1 MNVGSASGITAE
13 ISGVWN
19 SLVSS
24 GFADKLI
31 YIIPLTLI
39 LMILSFLTYSLV
51 AGILA
56 SMTVSMEDYQQIQTP
71 IMMICLAGYYL
82 AIMAGMFEGSVFINN
97 IDVSSLDDLQLS
109 KIRKEEI
116 GFVFQSFYLN
126 NNMKAYEKVI
136 MPIMLDKIPYKDKK
150 EKGITI
156 LNSLD
161 LEKRVNHYPSE
172 LSKGECQRVAIARA
186 LINNPNIILAD
197 EPTGNLDSKNERNI
211 FELLKKLSL
220 EGKCVI
226 VVSHNEEIKKYADV
240 VLKIRDGKLYE

>member
-1 MNVGSASGITAE
+1 
-13 ISGVWN
+13 
-19 SLVSS
+19 
-24 GFADKLI
+24 
-31 YIIPLTLI
+31 
-39 LMILSFLTYSLV
+39 MILKVKNLV
-51 AGILA
+51 KN
-56 SMTVSMEDYQQIQTP
+56 
-71 IMMICLAGYYL
+71 YYKDNEKIEAVNNISYNFEKGKFY
-82 AIMAGMFEGSVFINN
+82 AIMGPSGSGKSTFLHLIGTLDTYDEGSVFINN

-126 NNMKAYEKVI
+126 NNMKAYENVI

-156 LNSLD
+156 LNSLG

-211 FELLKKLSL
+211 FELLKKLSF

-240 VLKIRDGKLYE
+240 VLKIMDGKLYE

>member
-1 MNVGSASGITAE
+1 
-13 ISGVWN
+13 
-19 SLVSS
+19 
-24 GFADKLI
+24 
-31 YIIPLTLI
+31 
-39 LMILSFLTYSLV
+39 MILKVKNLV
-51 AGILA
+51 KN
-56 SMTVSMEDYQQIQTP
+56 
-71 IMMICLAGYYL
+71 YYKDNEKIEAVNNISYNFEKGKFY
-82 AIMAGMFEGSVFINN
+82 AIMGPSGSGKSTFLHLIGTLDTYDEGSVFINN

-126 NNMKAYEKVI
+126 NNMKAYENVI

-150 EKGITI
+150 ETGITI
-156 LNSLD
+156 LNSLG

>member
-1 MNVGSASGITAE
+1 
-13 ISGVWN
+13 
-19 SLVSS
+19 
-24 GFADKLI
+24 
-31 YIIPLTLI
+31 
-39 LMILSFLTYSLV
+39 MILKVKNLV
-51 AGILA
+51 KN
-56 SMTVSMEDYQQIQTP
+56 
-71 IMMICLAGYYL
+71 YYKDNEKIEAVNNISYNFEKGKFY
-82 AIMAGMFEGSVFINN
+82 AIMGPSGSGKSTFLHLIGTLDTYDEGSVFINN
-97 IDVSSLDDLQLS
+97 IDVSSLDYLQLS

-126 NNMKAYEKVI
+126 NNMKAYENVI

-156 LNSLD
+156 LNSLG

>member
-1 MNVGSASGITAE
+1 MVKNYYKDNEKIEAVNN
-13 ISGVWN
+13 ISYNFEKGK
-19 SLVSS
+19 
-24 GFADKLI
+24 F
-31 YIIPLTLI
+31 Y
-39 LMILSFLTYSLV
+39 
-51 AGILA
+51 
-56 SMTVSMEDYQQIQTP
+56 
-71 IMMICLAGYYL
+71 
-82 AIMAGMFEGSVFINN
+82 AIMGPSGSGKSTFLHLIGTLDTYDEGSVFINN

-126 NNMKAYEKVI
+126 NNMKAYENVI

-156 LNSLD
+156 LNSLG

>member
-1 MNVGSASGITAE
+1 
-13 ISGVWN
+13 
-19 SLVSS
+19 
-24 GFADKLI
+24 
-31 YIIPLTLI
+31 
-39 LMILSFLTYSLV
+39 MILKVKNLV
-51 AGILA
+51 KN
-56 SMTVSMEDYQQIQTP
+56 
-71 IMMICLAGYYL
+71 YYKDNEKIEAVNNISYNFEKGKFY
-82 AIMAGMFEGSVFINN
+82 AIMGPSGSGKSTFLHLIGTLDTYDEGSVFINK

-126 NNMKAYEKVI
+126 NNMKAYENVI

-156 LNSLD
+156 LNSLG

>member
-1 MNVGSASGITAE
+1 
-13 ISGVWN
+13 
-19 SLVSS
+19 
-24 GFADKLI
+24 
-31 YIIPLTLI
+31 
-39 LMILSFLTYSLV
+39 MILKVKNLV
-51 AGILA
+51 KN
-56 SMTVSMEDYQQIQTP
+56 
-71 IMMICLAGYYL
+71 YYKDNEKIEAVNNISYNFEKGKFY
-82 AIMAGMFEGSVFINN
+82 AIMGPSGSGKSTFLHLIGTLDTYDEGSVFINN

-126 NNMKAYEKVI
+126 NNMKAYENVI

-156 LNSLD
+156 LNSLG

-211 FELLKKLSL
+211 LELLKKLSL

>member
-1 MNVGSASGITAE
+1 
-13 ISGVWN
+13 
-19 SLVSS
+19 
-24 GFADKLI
+24 
-31 YIIPLTLI
+31 
-39 LMILSFLTYSLV
+39 MILKVKNLV
-51 AGILA
+51 KN
-56 SMTVSMEDYQQIQTP
+56 
-71 IMMICLAGYYL
+71 YYKDNEKIEAVNNISYNFEKGKFY
-82 AIMAGMFEGSVFINN
+82 AIMGPSGSGKSTFLHLIGTLDTYDEGSVFINN
-97 IDVSSLDDLQLS
+97 IDVSSLDDLQLT

-126 NNMKAYEKVI
+126 NNMKAYENVI

-156 LNSLD
+156 LNSLG

-211 FELLKKLSL
+211 FELLKKLSF

>member
-1 MNVGSASGITAE
+1 
-13 ISGVWN
+13 
-19 SLVSS
+19 
-24 GFADKLI
+24 
-31 YIIPLTLI
+31 
-39 LMILSFLTYSLV
+39 MILKVKNLV
-51 AGILA
+51 KN
-56 SMTVSMEDYQQIQTP
+56 
-71 IMMICLAGYYL
+71 YYKDNEKIEAVNNISYNFEKGKFY
-82 AIMAGMFEGSVFINN
+82 AIMGPSGSGKSTFLHLIGTLDTYDEGSVFINN

-126 NNMKAYEKVI
+126 NNMKAYENVI

-197 EPTGNLDSKNERNI
+197 EPTGNLDSINERNI

>member
-1 MNVGSASGITAE
+1 
-13 ISGVWN
+13 
-19 SLVSS
+19 
-24 GFADKLI
+24 
-31 YIIPLTLI
+31 
-39 LMILSFLTYSLV
+39 MILKVKNLV
-51 AGILA
+51 KN
-56 SMTVSMEDYQQIQTP
+56 
-71 IMMICLAGYYL
+71 YYKDNEKIEAVNNISYNFEKGKFY
-82 AIMAGMFEGSVFINN
+82 AIMGPSGSGKSTFLHLIGTLDTYDEGSVFINN

-126 NNMKAYEKVI
+126 NNMKAYENVI

-156 LNSLD
+156 LNSLG

-211 FELLKKLSL
+211 FELLKKLSF

-240 VLKIRDGKLYE
+240 VLKISDGKLYE

>member
-1 MNVGSASGITAE
+1 
-13 ISGVWN
+13 
-19 SLVSS
+19 
-24 GFADKLI
+24 
-31 YIIPLTLI
+31 
-39 LMILSFLTYSLV
+39 MILKVKNLV
-51 AGILA
+51 KN
-56 SMTVSMEDYQQIQTP
+56 
-71 IMMICLAGYYL
+71 YYKDNEKIEAVNNISYNFEKGKFY
-82 AIMAGMFEGSVFINN
+82 AIMGPSGSGKSTFLHLIGTLDTYDEGSVFINN

-126 NNMKAYEKVI
+126 NNMKAYENVI

-156 LNSLD
+156 LNSLG

-197 EPTGNLDSKNERNI
+197 EPTGNLDSKASEDI
-211 FELLKKLSL
+211 VSLLKKT
-220 EGKCVI
+220 
-226 VVSHNEEIKKYADV
+226 NKKYNQTIIMITHNLEIAKMADR
-240 VLKIRDGKLYE
+240 IITIEDGRIVDDK

>member
-1 MNVGSASGITAE
+1 
-13 ISGVWN
+13 
-19 SLVSS
+19 
-24 GFADKLI
+24 
-31 YIIPLTLI
+31 
-39 LMILSFLTYSLV
+39 MILKVKNLV
-51 AGILA
+51 KN
-56 SMTVSMEDYQQIQTP
+56 
-71 IMMICLAGYYL
+71 YYKDNEKIEAVNNISYNFEKGKFY
-82 AIMAGMFEGSVFINN
+82 AIMGPSGSGKSTFLHLIGTLDTYDEGSVFINN

-126 NNMKAYEKVI
+126 NNMKAYENVI

-156 LNSLD
+156 LNSLG

-211 FELLKKLSL
+211 FELLKKLSF

-240 VLKIRDGKLYE
+240 VLKIRYGKLYE

>member
-1 MNVGSASGITAE
+1 
-13 ISGVWN
+13 
-19 SLVSS
+19 
-24 GFADKLI
+24 
-31 YIIPLTLI
+31 
-39 LMILSFLTYSLV
+39 MILKVKNLV
-51 AGILA
+51 KN
-56 SMTVSMEDYQQIQTP
+56 
-71 IMMICLAGYYL
+71 YYKDNEKIEAVNNISYNFEKGKFY
-82 AIMAGMFEGSVFINN
+82 AIMGPSGSGKSTFLHLIGTLDTYDEGSVFINN

-126 NNMKAYEKVI
+126 NNMKAYENVI

-156 LNSLD
+156 LNSLG
-161 LEKRVNHYPSE
+161 LKKRVNHYPSE

>member
-1 MNVGSASGITAE
+1 
-13 ISGVWN
+13 
-19 SLVSS
+19 
-24 GFADKLI
+24 
-31 YIIPLTLI
+31 
-39 LMILSFLTYSLV
+39 MILKVKNLV
-51 AGILA
+51 KN
-56 SMTVSMEDYQQIQTP
+56 
-71 IMMICLAGYYL
+71 YYKDNEKIEAVNNISYNFEKGKFY
-82 AIMAGMFEGSVFINN
+82 AIMGPSGSGKSTFLHLIGTLDTYDEGSVFINN

-126 NNMKAYEKVI
+126 NNMKAYENVI

-156 LNSLD
+156 LNSLG

-240 VLKIRDGKLYE
+240 VLKIRDDKLYE

>member
-1 MNVGSASGITAE
+1 
-13 ISGVWN
+13 
-19 SLVSS
+19 
-24 GFADKLI
+24 
-31 YIIPLTLI
+31 
-39 LMILSFLTYSLV
+39 MILKVKNLV
-51 AGILA
+51 KN
-56 SMTVSMEDYQQIQTP
+56 
-71 IMMICLAGYYL
+71 YYKDNEKIEAVNNISYNFEKGKFY
-82 AIMAGMFEGSVFINN
+82 AIMGPSGSGKSTFLHLIGTLDTYDEGSVFINN

-126 NNMKAYEKVI
+126 NNMKAYENVI

-156 LNSLD
+156 LNSLG
-161 LEKRVNHYPSE
+161 LEKRVYHYPSE

>member
-1 MNVGSASGITAE
+1 
-13 ISGVWN
+13 
-19 SLVSS
+19 
-24 GFADKLI
+24 
-31 YIIPLTLI
+31 
-39 LMILSFLTYSLV
+39 MILKVKNLV
-51 AGILA
+51 KN
-56 SMTVSMEDYQQIQTP
+56 
-71 IMMICLAGYYL
+71 YYKDNEKIEAVNNISYNFEKGKFY
-82 AIMAGMFEGSVFINN
+82 AIMGPSGSGKSTFLHLIGTLDTYDEGSVFINN

-126 NNMKAYEKVI
+126 NNMKAYENVI
-136 MPIMLDKIPYKDKK
+136 MPIMLDKILYKDKK

-156 LNSLD
+156 LNSLG

-211 FELLKKLSL
+211 FELLKKLSR

>member
-1 MNVGSASGITAE
+1 
-13 ISGVWN
+13 
-19 SLVSS
+19 
-24 GFADKLI
+24 
-31 YIIPLTLI
+31 
-39 LMILSFLTYSLV
+39 MILKVKNLV
-51 AGILA
+51 KN
-56 SMTVSMEDYQQIQTP
+56 
-71 IMMICLAGYYL
+71 YYKDNEKIEAVNNISYNFEKGKFY
-82 AIMAGMFEGSVFINN
+82 AIMGPSGSGKSTFLHLIGTLDTYDEGSVFINN

-126 NNMKAYEKVI
+126 NNMKAYENVI

-156 LNSLD
+156 LNSLG

-186 LINNPNIILAD
+186 LINNPNIMLAD

-211 FELLKKLSL
+211 FELLKKLSF

>member
-1 MNVGSASGITAE
+1 
-13 ISGVWN
+13 
-19 SLVSS
+19 
-24 GFADKLI
+24 
-31 YIIPLTLI
+31 
-39 LMILSFLTYSLV
+39 MILKVKNLV
-51 AGILA
+51 KN
-56 SMTVSMEDYQQIQTP
+56 
-71 IMMICLAGYYL
+71 YYKDNEKIEAVNNISYNFEKGKFY
-82 AIMAGMFEGSVFINN
+82 AIMGPSGSGKSTFLHLIGTLDTYDEGSVFINN

-126 NNMKAYEKVI
+126 NNMKAYENVI

-156 LNSLD
+156 LKSLG

-197 EPTGNLDSKNERNI
+197 EPTGNLDSKNEKNI
-211 FELLKKLSL
+211 FELLKKLSF

>member
-1 MNVGSASGITAE
+1 
-13 ISGVWN
+13 
-19 SLVSS
+19 
-24 GFADKLI
+24 
-31 YIIPLTLI
+31 
-39 LMILSFLTYSLV
+39 MILKVKNLV
-51 AGILA
+51 KN
-56 SMTVSMEDYQQIQTP
+56 
-71 IMMICLAGYYL
+71 YYKDNEKIEAVNNISYNFEKGKFY
-82 AIMAGMFEGSVFINN
+82 AIMGPSGSGKSTFLHLIGTLDTYDEGSVFINN

-126 NNMKAYEKVI
+126 NNMKAYENVI
-136 MPIMLDKIPYKDKK
+136 MSIMLDKIPYKDKK

-156 LNSLD
+156 LNSLG

-240 VLKIRDGKLYE
+240 ILKIRDGKLYE

>member
-1 MNVGSASGITAE
+1 
-13 ISGVWN
+13 
-19 SLVSS
+19 
-24 GFADKLI
+24 
-31 YIIPLTLI
+31 
-39 LMILSFLTYSLV
+39 MILKVKNLV
-51 AGILA
+51 KN
-56 SMTVSMEDYQQIQTP
+56 
-71 IMMICLAGYYL
+71 YYKDNEKIEAVNNISYNFEKGKFY
-82 AIMAGMFEGSVFINN
+82 AIMGPSGSGKSTFLHLIGTLDTYDEGSVFINN

-126 NNMKAYEKVI
+126 NNMKAYENVI

-156 LNSLD
+156 LNSLG

>member
-1 MNVGSASGITAE
+1 
-13 ISGVWN
+13 
-19 SLVSS
+19 
-24 GFADKLI
+24 
-31 YIIPLTLI
+31 
-39 LMILSFLTYSLV
+39 MILKVKNLV
-51 AGILA
+51 KN
-56 SMTVSMEDYQQIQTP
+56 
-71 IMMICLAGYYL
+71 YYKDNEKIEAVNNISYNFEKGKFY
-82 AIMAGMFEGSVFINN
+82 AIMGPSGSGKSTFLHLIGTLDTYDEGSVFINN

-126 NNMKAYEKVI
+126 NNMKAYENVI

-156 LNSLD
+156 LNNLG

-211 FELLKKLSL
+211 FELLKKLSF

>member
-1 MNVGSASGITAE
+1 
-13 ISGVWN
+13 
-19 SLVSS
+19 
-24 GFADKLI
+24 
-31 YIIPLTLI
+31 
-39 LMILSFLTYSLV
+39 MILKVKNLV
-51 AGILA
+51 KN
-56 SMTVSMEDYQQIQTP
+56 
-71 IMMICLAGYYL
+71 YYKDNEKIEAVNNISYNFEKGKFY
-82 AIMAGMFEGSVFINN
+82 AIMGPSGSGKSTFLHLIGTLDTYDEGSVFINN

-126 NNMKAYEKVI
+126 NNMKAYENVI

-156 LNSLD
+156 LNSLG

-172 LSKGECQRVAIARA
+172 LSKGECQRVAIARV

>member
-1 MNVGSASGITAE
+1 
-13 ISGVWN
+13 
-19 SLVSS
+19 
-24 GFADKLI
+24 
-31 YIIPLTLI
+31 
-39 LMILSFLTYSLV
+39 MILKVKNLV
-51 AGILA
+51 KN
-56 SMTVSMEDYQQIQTP
+56 
-71 IMMICLAGYYL
+71 YYKDNEKTEAVNNISYNFEKGKFY
-82 AIMAGMFEGSVFINN
+82 AIMGPSGSGKSTFLHLIGTLDTYDEGSVFINN

-126 NNMKAYEKVI
+126 NNMKAYENVI

-156 LNSLD
+156 LNSLG

-211 FELLKKLSL
+211 FELLKKLSF

>member
-1 MNVGSASGITAE
+1 
-13 ISGVWN
+13 
-19 SLVSS
+19 
-24 GFADKLI
+24 
-31 YIIPLTLI
+31 
-39 LMILSFLTYSLV
+39 MILKVKNLV
-51 AGILA
+51 KN
-56 SMTVSMEDYQQIQTP
+56 
-71 IMMICLAGYYL
+71 YYKDNEKIEAVNNISYNFEKGKFY
-82 AIMAGMFEGSVFINN
+82 AIMGPSGSGKSTFLHLIGTLDTYDEGSVFINN

-126 NNMKAYEKVI
+126 NNMKAYENVI
-136 MPIMLDKIPYKDKK
+136 MPITLDKILYKDKK

-156 LNSLD
+156 LNSLG

>member
-1 MNVGSASGITAE
+1 
-13 ISGVWN
+13 
-19 SLVSS
+19 
-24 GFADKLI
+24 
-31 YIIPLTLI
+31 
-39 LMILSFLTYSLV
+39 MILKVKNLV
-51 AGILA
+51 KN
-56 SMTVSMEDYQQIQTP
+56 
-71 IMMICLAGYYL
+71 YYKDNEKIEAVNNISYNFEKGKFY
-82 AIMAGMFEGSVFINN
+82 AIMGPSGSGKSTFLHLIGTLDTYDEGSVFINI

-126 NNMKAYEKVI
+126 NNMKAYENVI

-156 LNSLD
+156 LNSLG

-211 FELLKKLSL
+211 FELLKKLSF

>member
-1 MNVGSASGITAE
+1 
-13 ISGVWN
+13 
-19 SLVSS
+19 
-24 GFADKLI
+24 
-31 YIIPLTLI
+31 
-39 LMILSFLTYSLV
+39 MILKVKNLV
-51 AGILA
+51 KN
-56 SMTVSMEDYQQIQTP
+56 
-71 IMMICLAGYYL
+71 YYKDNEKIEAVNNISYNFEKGKFY
-82 AIMAGMFEGSVFINN
+82 AIMGPSGSGKSTFLHLIGTLDTYDEGSVFINN

-126 NNMKAYEKVI
+126 NNMKAYENVI

-156 LNSLD
+156 LNSLG

-172 LSKGECQRVAIARA
+172 LSKGECQRVAIARE

>member
-1 MNVGSASGITAE
+1 MIIKVKNLVKNYYKDNEKIEAVNN
-13 ISGVWN
+13 ISYNFEKGK
-19 SLVSS
+19 
-24 GFADKLI
+24 F
-31 YIIPLTLI
+31 Y
-39 LMILSFLTYSLV
+39 
-51 AGILA
+51 
-56 SMTVSMEDYQQIQTP
+56 
-71 IMMICLAGYYL
+71 
-82 AIMAGMFEGSVFINN
+82 AIMGPSGSGKSTFLHLIGTLDTYDEGSVFINN

-116 GFVFQSFYLN
+116 GFVFQLFYLN
-126 NNMKAYEKVI
+126 NNMKAYENVI

-156 LNSLD
+156 LNSLG

>member
-1 MNVGSASGITAE
+1 MIKNYYKDNEKIEAVNN
-13 ISGVWN
+13 ISYNFEKGK
-19 SLVSS
+19 
-24 GFADKLI
+24 F
-31 YIIPLTLI
+31 Y
-39 LMILSFLTYSLV
+39 
-51 AGILA
+51 
-56 SMTVSMEDYQQIQTP
+56 
-71 IMMICLAGYYL
+71 
-82 AIMAGMFEGSVFINN
+82 AIMGPSGSGKSTFLHLIGTLDTYDEGSVFINN

-126 NNMKAYEKVI
+126 NNMKAYENVI

-156 LNSLD
+156 LNSLG

-211 FELLKKLSL
+211 FELLKKLSF

>member
-1 MNVGSASGITAE
+1 
-13 ISGVWN
+13 
-19 SLVSS
+19 
-24 GFADKLI
+24 
-31 YIIPLTLI
+31 
-39 LMILSFLTYSLV
+39 MILKVKNLV
-51 AGILA
+51 KN
-56 SMTVSMEDYQQIQTP
+56 
-71 IMMICLAGYYL
+71 YYKDNEKIEAVNNISYNFEKGKFY
-82 AIMAGMFEGSVFINN
+82 AIMGPSGSGTSTFLHLIGTLDTYDEGSVFINN

-126 NNMKAYEKVI
+126 NNMKAYENVI
-136 MPIMLDKIPYKDKK
+136 MPIMLEKIPYKDKK

-156 LNSLD
+156 LNSLG

>member
-1 MNVGSASGITAE
+1 
-13 ISGVWN
+13 
-19 SLVSS
+19 
-24 GFADKLI
+24 
-31 YIIPLTLI
+31 
-39 LMILSFLTYSLV
+39 MILKVKNLV
-51 AGILA
+51 KN
-56 SMTVSMEDYQQIQTP
+56 
-71 IMMICLAGYYL
+71 YYKDNEKIEAVNNISYNFEKGKFY
-82 AIMAGMFEGSVFINN
+82 AIMGPSGSGKSTFLHLIGTLDTYDEGSVFINN

-126 NNMKAYEKVI
+126 NNMKAYENVI

-156 LNSLD
+156 LNSLG

-211 FELLKKLSL
+211 FELLKKLIL

>member
-1 MNVGSASGITAE
+1 
-13 ISGVWN
+13 
-19 SLVSS
+19 
-24 GFADKLI
+24 
-31 YIIPLTLI
+31 
-39 LMILSFLTYSLV
+39 MILKVKNLV
-51 AGILA
+51 KN
-56 SMTVSMEDYQQIQTP
+56 
-71 IMMICLAGYYL
+71 YYKDNEKIEAVNNISYNFEKGKFY
-82 AIMAGMFEGSVFINN
+82 AIMGPSGSGKSTFLHLIGTLDTYDEGSVFINN

-126 NNMKAYEKVI
+126 NNMKAYENVI

-156 LNSLD
+156 LNSLG

-240 VLKIRDGKLYE
+240 VLKIKDGKLYE

>member
-1 MNVGSASGITAE
+1 
-13 ISGVWN
+13 
-19 SLVSS
+19 
-24 GFADKLI
+24 
-31 YIIPLTLI
+31 
-39 LMILSFLTYSLV
+39 MILKVKNLV
-51 AGILA
+51 KN
-56 SMTVSMEDYQQIQTP
+56 
-71 IMMICLAGYYL
+71 YYKDNEKIEAVNNISYNFEKGKFY
-82 AIMAGMFEGSVFINN
+82 AIMGPSGSGKSTFLHLIGTLDTYDEGSVFINN

-126 NNMKAYEKVI
+126 NNMKAYENVI

-156 LNSLD
+156 LNSLG

-226 VVSHNEEIKKYADV
+226 VVSPNEEIKKYCS
-240 VLKIRDGKLYE
+240 K

>member
-1 MNVGSASGITAE
+1 
-13 ISGVWN
+13 
-19 SLVSS
+19 
-24 GFADKLI
+24 
-31 YIIPLTLI
+31 
-39 LMILSFLTYSLV
+39 MILKVKNLV
-51 AGILA
+51 KN
-56 SMTVSMEDYQQIQTP
+56 
-71 IMMICLAGYYL
+71 YYKDNEKIEAVNNISYNFEKGKFY
-82 AIMAGMFEGSVFINN
+82 AIMGTSGSGKSTFLHLIGTLDTYDEGSVFINN

-126 NNMKAYEKVI
+126 NNMKAYENVI

-156 LNSLD
+156 LNSLG

>member
-1 MNVGSASGITAE
+1 
-13 ISGVWN
+13 
-19 SLVSS
+19 
-24 GFADKLI
+24 
-31 YIIPLTLI
+31 
-39 LMILSFLTYSLV
+39 MILKVKNLV
-51 AGILA
+51 KN
-56 SMTVSMEDYQQIQTP
+56 
-71 IMMICLAGYYL
+71 YYKDNEKIEAVNNISYNFEKGKFY
-82 AIMAGMFEGSVFINN
+82 AIMGPSGSGKSTFLHLIGTLDTYDEGSVFINN

-126 NNMKAYEKVI
+126 NNMKAYENVI

-156 LNSLD
+156 LNSLG

-211 FELLKKLSL
+211 FELLKKLSF

>member
-1 MNVGSASGITAE
+1 
-13 ISGVWN
+13 
-19 SLVSS
+19 
-24 GFADKLI
+24 
-31 YIIPLTLI
+31 
-39 LMILSFLTYSLV
+39 MILKVKNLV
-51 AGILA
+51 KN
-56 SMTVSMEDYQQIQTP
+56 
-71 IMMICLAGYYL
+71 YYKDNEKIEAVNNISYNFEKGKFY
-82 AIMAGMFEGSVFINN
+82 AIMGPSGSGKSTFLHLIGTLDTYDEGSVFINN

-126 NNMKAYEKVI
+126 NNMKAYENVI

-156 LNSLD
+156 LNSLG

-226 VVSHNEEIKKYADV
+226 VVSNNEEIKKYAVV

>member
-1 MNVGSASGITAE
+1 
-13 ISGVWN
+13 
-19 SLVSS
+19 
-24 GFADKLI
+24 
-31 YIIPLTLI
+31 
-39 LMILSFLTYSLV
+39 MILKVKNLV
-51 AGILA
+51 KN
-56 SMTVSMEDYQQIQTP
+56 
-71 IMMICLAGYYL
+71 YYKDNEKIEAVNNISYNFEKGKFY
-82 AIMAGMFEGSVFINN
+82 AIMGPSGSGKSTFLHLIGTLDTYDEGSVFINN
-97 IDVSSLDDLQLS
+97 IDVSLLADLPLS

-126 NNMKAYEKVI
+126 NNMKAYENVI

-156 LNSLD
+156 LNSLG

>member
-1 MNVGSASGITAE
+1 
-13 ISGVWN
+13 
-19 SLVSS
+19 
-24 GFADKLI
+24 
-31 YIIPLTLI
+31 
-39 LMILSFLTYSLV
+39 MILKVKNLV
-51 AGILA
+51 KN
-56 SMTVSMEDYQQIQTP
+56 
-71 IMMICLAGYYL
+71 YYKDNEKIEAVNNISYNFEKGKFY
-82 AIMAGMFEGSVFINN
+82 AIMGPSGSGKSTFLHLIGTLDTYDEGSVFINN
-97 IDVSSLDDLQLS
+97 INVSSLDDLQLS

-126 NNMKAYEKVI
+126 NNMKAYENVI

-156 LNSLD
+156 LNSLGI
-161 LEKRVNHYPSE
+161 EKRVNHYPSE
-172 LSKGECQRVAIARA
+172 LSKGECQRVAIARV

>member
-1 MNVGSASGITAE
+1 
-13 ISGVWN
+13 
-19 SLVSS
+19 
-24 GFADKLI
+24 
-31 YIIPLTLI
+31 
-39 LMILSFLTYSLV
+39 MILKVKNLV
-51 AGILA
+51 KN
-56 SMTVSMEDYQQIQTP
+56 
-71 IMMICLAGYYL
+71 YYKDNEKIEAVNNISYNFEKGKFY
-82 AIMAGMFEGSVFINN
+82 AIMGPSGSGKSTFLHLIGTLDTYDEGSVFINN

-126 NNMKAYEKVI
+126 NNMKAYENVI

-156 LNSLD
+156 LNSLG

-211 FELLKKLSL
+211 FELLKKLSF

-226 VVSHNEEIKKYADV
+226 VVSHNEEIKNYADV

>member
-1 MNVGSASGITAE
+1 
-13 ISGVWN
+13 
-19 SLVSS
+19 
-24 GFADKLI
+24 
-31 YIIPLTLI
+31 
-39 LMILSFLTYSLV
+39 MILKVKNLV
-51 AGILA
+51 KN
-56 SMTVSMEDYQQIQTP
+56 
-71 IMMICLAGYYL
+71 YYKDNEKIEAVNNISYNFEKGKFY
-82 AIMAGMFEGSVFINN
+82 AIMGPSGSGKSTFLHLIGTLDTYDEGSVFINN

-126 NNMKAYEKVI
+126 NNMKAYENVI

-156 LNSLD
+156 LNSLG

-211 FELLKKLSL
+211 FELLKKLRL

>member
-1 MNVGSASGITAE
+1 
-13 ISGVWN
+13 
-19 SLVSS
+19 
-24 GFADKLI
+24 
-31 YIIPLTLI
+31 
-39 LMILSFLTYSLV
+39 MILKVKNLV
-51 AGILA
+51 KN
-56 SMTVSMEDYQQIQTP
+56 
-71 IMMICLAGYYL
+71 YYKDNEKIEAVNNISYNFEKGKFY
-82 AIMAGMFEGSVFINN
+82 AIMGPSGSGKSTFLHLIGTLDTYDEGSVFINN

-126 NNMKAYEKVI
+126 NNMKAYENVI

-156 LNSLD
+156 LNSLG

-172 LSKGECQRVAIARA
+172 LSKGECQRVAIART